1 MLDFAIV
8 SVRRL
13 LADRKGISAVEYGVL
28 GAVIVTVIATAAG
41 LVSGAIT
48 TSFTGIQGAMTP

>member
-13 LADRKGISAVEYGVL
+13 LADRKGISAIEYGVL
-28 GAVIVTVIATAAG
+28 GAVIVVGLAAAAG
-41 LVSGAIT
+41 GVGTRIAAV
-48 TSFTGIQGAMTP
+48 FTQLSTAF